1 MVAAARYRHYV
12 TIQSQVVSTN
22 TYGEEN
28 ISWVDDITD
37 YACEIKP
44 IRGDEYYNARQIKS
58 IVTHKITM
66 RYITLSDGTRIK
78 QSNSRIKFGD
88 RIFNIESVIN
98 LMERNID
105 LELMVVEDL

>member
-1 MVAAARYRHYV
+1 MAAAARYRHYI
-12 TIQSQVVSTN
+12 TIQSQKVTTN

-28 ISWVDDITD
+28 ISWVDDSECF
-37 YACEIKP
+37 AEIKP

-66 RYITLSDGTRIK
+66 RYTTLSDGTRIK

-88 RIFNIESVIN
+88 RIFNIESIVN
-98 LMERNID
+98 LMERDID
-105 LELMVVEDL
+105 LELMVVEEL